1 MYSQFV
7 GVATNSTHVLHEV
20 LVGAVSKL
28 LVSYYILKEPE
39 KIWKKF
45 VSASNQNGLLGVL
58 LQSEWFLLQWHSS
71 WVVHLAEQFLFI
83 VLEFQEYY
91 KEKCTSHTVTPGEQF
106 VFIVLEF

>member
-1 MYSQFV
+1 MSPMKCCGSSEQTTSIILY
-7 GVATNSTHVLHEV
+7 TK
-20 LVGAVSKL
+20 GARK
-28 LVSYYILKEPE
+28 KFG
-39 KIWKKF
+39 KKF

-58 LQSEWFLLQWHSS
+58 RQSEWFLLQWHNS

-91 KEKCTSHTVTPGEQF
+91 KEKCTSHTMAPGEQL